1 MLSRHSR
8 FAVSRRAPLRLVA
21 IALLA
26 FVAAA
31 VVASSARADVRISRA
46 ELNGTQL
53 RIEGTALPNRT
64 ITVDGVAMG
73 TSDANG
79 NFKIQQDPYTPP
91 ADCIVDVNDGS
102 ATPTPAFL
110 TGCTQQ
116 TTTAP
121 GAEGSISILP
131 GGNGSGHITS
141 QPAGIDCTITNGNA
155 DPATACDAFFPA
167 GTFVKLDARPAA
179 DTSFLGWRGVGCQKG
194 EVTVAAD
201 VATIC
206 QVGFQLKF

>member
-1 MLSRHSR
+1 MAYARTGWWL
-8 FAVSRRAPLRLVA
+8 AVGVLVA
-21 IALLA
+21 VIVAS
-26 FVAAA
+26 VAASTA
-31 VVASSARADVRISRA
+31 HADVRISRA

-53 RIEGTALPNRT
+53 RLEGSAIPNRT

-73 TSDANG
+73 TSDPNG
-79 NFKIQQDPYTPP
+79 NFKIQRDPFTPP
-91 ADCIVDVNDGS
+91 ADCIVVVNDGS
-102 ATPTPAFL
+102 ATATPAFL
-110 TGCTQQ
+110 SGCTQQ

-121 GAEGSISILP
+121 GATGSISILP

-141 QPAGIDCTITNGNA
+141 QPAGIDCTIVNGNA
-155 DPATACDAFFPA
+155 DPATTCNAFFQA

-179 DTSFLGWRGVGCQKG
+179 DTQFLGWRGVGCQKG

-201 VATIC
+201 VNTVC